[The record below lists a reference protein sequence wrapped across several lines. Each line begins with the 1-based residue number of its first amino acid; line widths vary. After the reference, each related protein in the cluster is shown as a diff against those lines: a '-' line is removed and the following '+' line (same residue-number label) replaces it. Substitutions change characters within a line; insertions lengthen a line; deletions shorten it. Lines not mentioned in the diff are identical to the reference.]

1 MEIKITLETEV
12 AYLAKGAK
20 VGTAAADGGTSPYTY
35 SLVTGAD
42 YFNIDSTSGVITV
55 KEEMIIDNIQK
66 FSVKAT
72 DGASASVTSE
82 EVYPHIQPSWQEKFN
97 KVLTYRI
104 TQDIVDFQ
112 GGTIGGGAIVFDRTL
127 LLPLG
132 LDISKYISATITGT
146 YREGQILYDSS
157 LKKMK
162 LWNGSTWV
170 NLDGTAL
177 E

>member
-35 SLVTGAD
+35 SLLTGAD

-104 TQDIVDFQ
+104 TQDIDLGKITLSVPGNSTLDFQ

-132 LDISKYISATITGT
+132 LDVSKYNT
-146 YREGQILYDSS
+146 S
-157 LKKMK
+157 L
-162 LWNGSTWV
+162 
-170 NLDGTAL
+170 NL
-177 E
+177 